1 MNTKSITQRL
11 IWLGATVAAVGT
23 ASTATAQDYFGNVSA
38 SGVYADGAKL
48 ADDEEDNNRSAVILR
63 GDAGARWRRGDN
75 TTRLTFSSNYFNY
88 TDEGRKD
95 RWNNEIELTHEISL
109 SEAVT
114 LDLRAA
120 IGTDYSTLEYRSADQ
135 LTLGAEIFYRP
146 RREHRFGAR
155 AEYRRREYDDPSSA
169 SGDAPFVEV
178 SYRYQPNNVH
188 RFDVDARYEWVDT
201 NLPAFDYDRQR
212 LTAFYTRSFG
222 RENRLRLGAALQN
235 WKYETRPVSGDS
247 ERLHSWRIQPQARFT
262 HTLPN
267 NMSVEVEY
275 RRDFR
280 RSNDSTQEEDGNR
293 FSLTLRKRF

>member
-1 MNTKSITQRL
+1 MNIKSITQRL
-11 IWLGATVAAVGT
+11 IWLATTAVAVGA
-23 ASTATAQDYFGNVSA
+23 ASTATAQDYFGNISA
-38 SGVYADGAKL
+38 SGVYAEGAKL
-48 ADDEEDNNRSAVILR
+48 ADDEEDSNRSAIILR
-63 GDAGARWRRGDN
+63 GDAGARWRRGDH
-75 TTRLTFSSNYFNY
+75 TTQLTISSNYFNY

-109 SEAVT
+109 SKAVT

-120 IGTDYSTLEYRSADQ
+120 VGADYSTLEYRSADQ
-135 LTLGAEIFYRP
+135 LTLGAEISYRP

-155 AEYRRREYDDPSSA
+155 AEYRRREYDDPTGA

-178 SYRYQPNNVH
+178 SYRYQPSNIH
-188 RFDVDARYEWVDT
+188 RFDMEARYEWVDT
-201 NLPAFDYDRQR
+201 NLPVFDYDRQR

-222 RENRLRLGAALQN
+222 RQNRLRLGAALQN
-235 WKYETRPVSGDS
+235 WEYDTRQVSGGG
-247 ERLHSWRIQPQARFT
+247 ERLHSWRIQPQARFI
-262 HTLPN
+262 HTLAN
-267 NMSVEVEY
+267 DMSIEAEY